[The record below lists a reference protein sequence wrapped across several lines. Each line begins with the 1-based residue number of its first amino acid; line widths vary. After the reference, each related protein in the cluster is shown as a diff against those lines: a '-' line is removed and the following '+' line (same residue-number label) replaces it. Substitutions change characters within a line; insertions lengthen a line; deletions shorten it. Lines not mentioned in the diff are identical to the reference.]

1 MKVLFANPPWW
12 AERYLATP
20 QDGSEPRIV
29 WRAGL
34 RAGSRWPHTNLIRS
48 APNRFVPGDYIP
60 YPFFLGFAAT
70 YAQRHADADVTF
82 RDSIALR
89 ESYESFFRHLAEQR
103 YDYLVI
109 ETATPSWEH
118 DLALMRKIRELLPD
132 CRLVIAGPIVNS
144 PSLKQADGLY
154 HAAIRG
160 EYEKGVVRVLN
171 GATGIIDYD
180 LLTVEE
186 MNAAP
191 FPYMDALY
199 APRYWDDNPKGQIWP
214 QMQLWGSRGCPYK
227 CIFCVWPAT
236 MTGNDP
242 DGSGKRSVR
251 HYSGRYVEAWIRHYQ
266 TIHPFRSIYFDDDT
280 FNLGGRHVLDICD
293 TMERV
298 GLPWSAM
305 CRADTIPIEVWPRMR
320 ETGCFG
326 VKIGFES
333 GNQHVVDTIVN
344 KRLDL
349 ARARDVVVY
358 LKSLGMSVHG
368 TFTYGLP
375 GETKEQMA
383 DTLRYRQS
391 LPLDT
396 YQESGTAEIE
406 GTPLAL
412 LREKGSLARYSG
424 AAMADDYHVESDGA
438 RKLGRIARS
447 IGP

>member
-12 AERYLATP
+12 AERHLVNRP
-20 QDGSEPRIV
+20 DGSGQREV

-48 APNRFVPGDYIP
+48 TPDKFVHGDYIP
-60 YPFFLGFAAT
+60 YPFFMGFAVT
-70 YAQRHADADVTF
+70 YVQQNTDAEVTF

-89 ESYESFFRHLAEQR
+89 ESYESFFRHIDEQQ
-103 YDYLVI
+103 YDYLFI

-118 DLALMRKIRELLPD
+118 DLVVMRHIRGLLPN
-132 CRLVIAGPIVNS
+132 CRIVITGPIVNS
-144 PSLKQADGLY
+144 PSLAEAEGLY
-154 HAAIRG
+154 HAAIKG
-160 EYEKGVVRVLN
+160 EYEKGSVKVLN

-180 LLTVEE
+180 MLTVEE

-191 FPYMDALY
+191 FPYLDAVY
-199 APRYWDDNPKGQIWP
+199 ATRYWDDNPKGQIWP
-214 QMQLWGSRGCPYK
+214 QMQIWGSRGCPYK

-251 HYSGRYVEAWIRHYQ
+251 HYNGRYLEAWIRHFL
-266 TIHPFRSIYFDDDT
+266 TIHPFRCVYFDDDT
-280 FNLGGRHVLDICD
+280 FNLGGRHVLDVCD
-293 TMERV
+293 TMERI

-305 CRADTIPIEVWPRMR
+305 CRADTIPIEVWPRMKD
-320 ETGCFG
+320 TGCFG

-333 GNQHVVDTIVN
+333 GNQHVVDNIVN
-344 KRLDL
+344 KRLNL
-349 ARARDVVVY
+349 ERARDVVAFI
-358 LKSLGMSVHG
+358 KSLGMTVHG

-375 GETKEQMA
+375 GETREQME

-391 LPLDT
+391 LDLDT
-396 YQESGTAEIE
+396 FQESGTAEIE

-412 LREKGSLARYSG
+412 LREKGSLDRYSG
-424 AAMADDYHVESDGA
+424 ASMAEDYHVESDGA
-438 RKLGRIARS
+438 RKLGHMSRELQL
-447 IGP
+447 